1 MATTASEN
9 TLLAEDLE
17 RLADSGFAYDV
28 LDGGDEIGVVVRDVP
43 LPPTLWSHPA
53 TDVLLKT
60 TVLYPQSAMDMFWT
74 RPELRLA
81 TGAEPQASN
90 LEVHFGDTWRR
101 FSWHR
106 NSEWIPGRDDLL
118 THFEFA
124 LARLNDDR

>member
-1 MATTASEN
+1 MATTGSEN
-9 TLLAEDLE
+9 TLLGEDLE
-17 RLADSGFAYDV
+17 RLADSGFEYQ
-28 LDGGDEIGVVVRDVP
+28 LLNGGSEIGVVVRNVP
-43 LPPTLWSHPA
+43 LPPGVWSHPA
-53 TDVLLKT
+53 THVLLKT
-60 TVLYPQSAMDMFWT
+60 TGLYPQSAMDMFWT

-81 TGAEPQASN
+81 NGAEPQASN

-124 LARLNDDR
+124 LARLNDGR

>member
-1 MATTASEN
+1 LATTAPEN

-28 LDGGDEIGVVVRDVP
+28 LDGGDEIGVVVRQVP
-43 LPPTLWSHPA
+43 LPAGLWSQPA
-53 TDVLLKT
+53 TEVLLKT

-74 RPELRLA
+74 PPELRLSN
-81 TGAEPQASN
+81 GADPQASN

-118 THFEFA
+118 THLEFA
-124 LARLNDDR
+124 LARLNDGR